1 MISTIKK
8 SKNTF
13 TLAII
18 IWFHRPVLSY
28 NKRQSRTGQMCN
40 HMIFIEFVVETNLAP
55 QRSVYII
62 VQSIYEKPGTNC
74 KINLKNIYIKSSLL
88 SLYTHV

>member
-1 MISTIKK
+1 
-8 SKNTF
+8 
-13 TLAII
+13 
-18 IWFHRPVLSY
+18 
-28 NKRQSRTGQMCN
+28 
-40 HMIFIEFVVETNLAP
+40 MIFIEFVVETNLAP

>member
-18 IWFHRPVLSY
+18 IWLHRPVLSY
-28 NKRQSRTGQMCN
+28 NKRQSRTGQMCS
-40 HMIFIEFVVETNLAP
+40 HMIFISFFVETKLAP
-55 QRSVYII
+55 QSSVYII
-62 VQSIYEKPGTNC
+62 VQSIYEKHGTNC
-74 KINLKNIYIKSSLL
+74 KII
-88 SLYTHV
+88 